1 MPTGRSN
8 RPHKNR
14 VAPRHGFTLI
24 EIVVTMTIIVILLA
38 ISLPVFQRVREN
50 ARDTQCRANLRQ
62 LGTGLHQ
69 YATRM
74 GYYSSGAWDW
84 RRDGAIT
91 EVGWVADLVRAGT
104 PVGDLLCP
112 ASQLQISKV
121 YAELL
126 TFDPA
131 TNQCADSIGGK
142 DQTMPDG
149 TVVVNPCR
157 AIGEASTADA
167 KMTLIRDLLFT
178 KGYNTNYA
186 ASWFLVRG
194 EVMINDVGALVN
206 SKAGC
211 ATTVRE
217 RSCTSGPLPAARI
230 TNGKAPSNT
239 IPMLGCAGLAED
251 PEHMLNTQLDEEHP
265 SGSFLADSYS
275 LGPRDPATLKAPVIT
290 GSGTGIK
297 RWFAGWNTAVQ
308 DYRAFGPQ
316 HFGQTSGNILMFD
329 GSVQS
334 FIDANGDKLFN
345 NGYPASSTT
354 GFTSDEVELPEAM
367 VYSRWSLDKARV
379 R

>member
-1 MPTGRSN
+1 
-8 RPHKNR
+8 
-14 VAPRHGFTLI
+14 
-24 EIVVTMTIIVILLA
+24 MTIIVILLA

-157 AIGEASTADA
+157 AIGEATSADA
-167 KMTLIRDLLFT
+167 KMTLIRDLFLSLSLSLSLSFFPSQLSLSLSFSLYLLFL
-178 KGYNTNYA
+178 
-186 ASWFLVRG
+186 FLS
-194 EVMINDVGALVN
+194 L
-206 SKAGC
+206 C
-211 ATTVRE
+211 F
-217 RSCTSGPLPAARI
+217 
-230 TNGKAPSNT
+230 
-239 IPMLGCAGLAED
+239 
-251 PEHMLNTQLDEEHP
+251 
-265 SGSFLADSYS
+265 SFS
-275 LGPRDPATLKAPVIT
+275 
-290 GSGTGIK
+290 
-297 RWFAGWNTAVQ
+297 
-308 DYRAFGPQ
+308 
-316 HFGQTSGNILMFD
+316 
-329 GSVQS
+329 
-334 FIDANGDKLFN
+334 
-345 NGYPASSTT
+345 
-354 GFTSDEVELPEAM
+354 
-367 VYSRWSLDKARV
+367 
-379 R
+379 